1 MVFLDI
7 KGFEEHHLLKP
18 YNNKFGVRLAM
29 GVKKQLKNILM
40 RLKDGVGKEIP
51 SYN

>member
-1 MVFLDI
+1 MFLDI

-18 YNNKFGVRLAM
+18 NNNKFGVRLAV

-40 RLKDGVGKEIP
+40 RLKDGVGEEIP
-51 SYN
+51 SNN